1 MTMPAEFGFLSLI
14 PAGITIV
21 VALVWR
27 RVAVALGC
35 GVAAGALVAGKLH
48 PLAAGK
54 ALGGALWAAISDPER
69 LKIVLFILLVGGL
82 LEVIAASGAYQA
94 FAEAVVRRLPNAR
107 RTRLATWALS
117 ACLFFDD
124 YANVLITG
132 SSMRKVAQRNGVRP
146 AMMAYLVDVVAV
158 LASVTLIS
166 TWATFEGSEM
176 ARAAQGVGL
185 SRGASELFLGS
196 LPYHFYTYLAIF
208 LTFLVAVSGRWF
220 GARLDTHRFLAMQ
233 EPEAAEGAS
242 AAQVIAPLLTLILGA
257 ILGLFGAGT
266 WRLFG
271 SGEPFSLMGALRQA
285 PAVDVLIGATV
296 AALGVAAWLLRS
308 CGQRQRPALRPAFGR
323 GVRDM
328 LEIGVII
335 LLATAL
341 SKISTELGAG
351 VFLASGFTH
360 ALPGQLV
367 PLGVFTLSMLVTVCT
382 GFSWGAMA
390 IVMPVAY
397 SLAATQGGIA
407 IPLMSAAVVTGAVS
421 GEHLIPYSEKVVLSA
436 AACGI
441 PPLYHFKTQLPQSLA
456 AFLAAG
462 LGFALA
468 GHGWPLGLAYGLP
481 VALLVLVH
489 VSLARTEASGGQ

>member
-14 PAGITIV
+14 PAGVTIL

-27 RVAVALGC
+27 RVAVAIGC
-35 GVAAGALVAGKLH
+35 GVVAGALVAGKLH
-48 PLAAGK
+48 PLASGK
-54 ALGGALWAAISDPER
+54 ALGGALWAALSDPER

-94 FAEAVVRRLPNAR
+94 FADAAVRRLHNAR
-107 RTRLATWALS
+107 RTRLATWTLS

-158 LASVTLIS
+158 LASVMLIS
-166 TWATFEGSEM
+166 TWAAFEGSEM
-176 ARAAQGVGL
+176 ARAAQGLGL
-185 SRGASELFLGS
+185 ARGASELFLAS
-196 LPYHFYTYLAIF
+196 LPYHFYTYLAVF

-220 GARLDTHRFLAMQ
+220 GAHLDTHRFLAMK
-233 EPEAAEGAS
+233 EPEAGEGATAS
-242 AAQVIAPLLTLILGA
+242 QVIAPLLTLILGA
-257 ILGLFGAGT
+257 ILGLFGMGS
-266 WRLFG
+266 WRLLG
-271 SGEPFSLMGALRQA
+271 SGESFSLMGALRLA
-285 PAVDVLIGATV
+285 PAVDVLIAATV
-296 AALGVAAWLLRS
+296 AALGVAAWLLSGRRH
-308 CGQRQRPALRPAFGR
+308 RQRPALRPAFGR

-341 SKISTELGAG
+341 SKISTDLGAG
-351 VFLASGFTH
+351 VFLASGFTQ
-360 ALPGQLV
+360 AMPRELLPLA
-367 PLGVFTLSMLVTVCT
+367 VFMLSMLVTVCT

-397 SLAATQGGIA
+397 SLAATQGGA
-407 IPLMSAAVVTGAVS
+407 LIPLMSAAVVTGAVS

-441 PPLYHFKTQLPQSLA
+441 PPIYHFKTQLPQSLV
-456 AFLAAG
+456 AFVSAG
-462 LGFALA
+462 LGFVLV
-468 GHGWPLGLAYGLP
+468 GIGWPLGLAYGLP
-481 VALLVLVH
+481 AALLVVTH
-489 VSLARTEASGGQ
+489 FSLAKSEVLGRE